1 MKNYFFVCFCL
12 FLFACSSPNINLELK
27 EIRLINRDGDVE
39 VVDRLSDLKSIK
51 DTGNRLEIEYFFYKK
66 NISPLKSGL
75 LQIDNAAF
83 FRMYLND
90 KLLIDRSAAFFMD
103 TLLSSKRDSFIYK
116 SSLSADYFISSEI
129 IKKSILS
136 GENTLLLKFQNLK
149 Y

>member
-39 VVDRLSDLKSIK
+39 AVDRLSDLKSIK

-83 FRMYLND
+83 FR
-90 KLLIDRSAAFFMD
+90 
-103 TLLSSKRDSFIYK
+103 
-116 SSLSADYFISSEI
+116 SLAREI
-129 IKKSILS
+129 AIV
-136 GENTLLLKFQNLK
+136 FQ
-149 Y
+149 